1 MDLSRS
7 SDESKVLIINTG
19 GTINMIFS
27 QQGYVPEPY
36 FLIETLHSQHR
47 FHDPLEESLFSHS
60 SSLEGYR
67 RWSSSGRNTPTTGG
81 PLGSREPSPSRVGAR
96 AYTNQSLTLPVRS
109 CRPIGIPENLAPETE
124 RVLSHRPACKKISE
138 DVYEAHLPTLVTPR
152 SSGPGGTNKRIR
164 YVILEWHPMLD
175 SSNIEIQ
182 DWIRI
187 ATDIEL
193 NYSNFDGFVILHGTD
208 TMAYTS
214 SALSFMLEDL
224 GKTVVVTG
232 AQIPMSQL
240 RNDAVDNLLGALVI
254 AGHYIIPECC
264 LYFNHTLFRGNRVSK
279 TSSYDLNAFNSPN
292 FPPLVNVGI
301 DIVVNWH
308 DVLRQTSLRRFHS
321 HRQMSPHVATLR
333 LFPGITGSTIRAFVA
348 PPTRGVVLETFGAG
362 NAPQRAD
369 LVAALKEACDNG
381 VVIVAITQCAKGT
394 VSDAYETGRSLIQ
407 AGVVPGGD
415 MTPECA
421 LTKLSYLL
429 SKPELS
435 AAQVRAL
442 IGTPLRGELTLP
454 ESKVPPSLS
463 QPVGLDQ
470 SLDNIQGVLSQ
481 VVRLV
486 SSASRAPRIVVSQGE
501 DDGSAAVATRGSKAT
516 RDEAADKATAPWSW
530 TAAEAASTESA
541 LFPFLV
547 HLAVSRDDTDG
558 VAFCLAAEAAADQA
572 GTGAG
577 VAVGGGLAN
586 CLDAASGRAPLH
598 VAALNGAVRSA
609 AMLLEAGA
617 LVHVRDSLGHTPLYY
632 AARQG
637 HEELV
642 DLLVK
647 AGANLGGADV
657 EGGFVALAVQ
667 KATHARDEHA
677 LRVWKKAGAD
687 VVHVAVHV

>member
-1 MDLSRS
+1 MDMSRS

-67 RWSSSGRNTPTTGG
+67 RWSSSGRITPTGSSSA
-81 PLGSREPSPSRVGAR
+81 SREPSPSRLGAR
-96 AYTNQSLTLPVRS
+96 TSSYQSLTLPVRS
-109 CRPIGIPENLAPETE
+109 CRPIGIPEHLAPRTDKVPP
-124 RVLSHRPACKKISE
+124 RQPVCKKIS
-138 DVYEAHLPTLVTPR
+138 DDIYEAQLPTLVTPR
-152 SSGPGGTNKRIR
+152 SSGPGGYSKRIR

-175 SSNIEIQ
+175 SSNIEIK

-193 NYSNFDGFVILHGTD
+193 SYSDFDGFVILHGTD

-279 TSSYDLNAFNSPN
+279 ISSYDLNAFNSPN

-308 DVLRQTSLRRFHS
+308 DVLRQTSVRRFHS
-321 HRQMSPHVATLR
+321 HRHMSPHVATLR
-333 LFPGITGSTIRAFVA
+333 LFPGITSYTIRAFVA

-362 NAPQRAD
+362 NAPQRED

-381 VVIVAITQCAKGT
+381 VVIVAITQCTKGT

-435 AAQVRAL
+435 TAQVRAL

-454 ESKVPPSLS
+454 ESKLPVSLS
-463 QPVGLDQ
+463 QPTGLNQ

-486 SSASRAPRIVVSQGE
+486 SSTSATAARAPRIVVSQDGE
-501 DDGSAAVATRGSKAT
+501 DGTAATAGANKAA
-516 RDEAADKATAPWSW
+516 RDEAADKATAPWTW

-547 HLAVSRDDTDG
+547 HLAVSRDDADA
-558 VAFCLAAEAAADQA
+558 VAFCLAAEASSDQA

-577 VAVGGGLAN
+577 ITVGGGLAN
-586 CLDAASGRAPLH
+586 CLDAATGRAPLH
-598 VAALNGAVRSA
+598 VAALHGAMRSA
-609 AMLLEAGA
+609 EMLLEAGA

-642 DLLVK
+642 ELLVK

-657 EGGFVALAVQ
+657 EGGFVALAVK
-667 KATHARDEHA
+667 KAMHARDERA

-687 VVHVAVHV
+687 VVHVDI